1 MNKFQLRKLK
11 QKNEKFPLKVS
22 EKKLLKEQKTYMRL
36 RDDSEYELLQ
46 HDHVIDSLKNIN
58 DFTEKDTVL

>member
-1 MNKFQLRKLK
+1 
-11 QKNEKFPLKVS
+11 
-22 EKKLLKEQKTYMRL
+22 MRL
-36 RDDSEYELLQ
+36 REDSEYELLQ